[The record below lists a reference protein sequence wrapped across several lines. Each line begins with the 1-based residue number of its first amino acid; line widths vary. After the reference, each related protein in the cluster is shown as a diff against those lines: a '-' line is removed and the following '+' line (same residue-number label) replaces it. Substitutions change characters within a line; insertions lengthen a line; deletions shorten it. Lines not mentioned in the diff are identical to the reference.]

1 MRLIGPDDA
10 FSRLGGDEFL
20 LARPRARGATLDAT
34 LSRLL
39 AAIPPLTVETGA
51 EPLRLSLSAG
61 VAEARPDDTWAG
73 PMQRAIWRSKRPRR
87 AAGTGSPSPGEI
99 YARAGASMARATR
112 STRLAASPSAVATD
126 SARAAVRAS

>member
-39 AAIPPLTVETGA
+39 AAIPRLTVETGA

-61 VAEARPDDTWAG
+61 VAEARPDDTWAA
-73 PMQRAIWRSKRPRR
+73 PMQRADMALYEAKAGGPGPRASPRSSRPGRR
-87 AAGTGSPSPGEI
+87 RGAC
-99 YARAGASMARATR
+99 ARRSMRP
-112 STRLAASPSAVATD
+112 AASPSAPATV
-126 SARAAVRAS
+126 SASAAVRAS